1 MKLLSCV
8 LAFVCTVLASGSAL
22 AQGELNVYRGSLVAA
37 QAVTGRVAVLPDS
50 IVFIDDEK
58 PEASFFA
65 TRAMISAITPDAESV
80 TIQLNKEVK
89 DRAGSTTRIIIRL
102 TAASEATAIQRWY
115 AAAPA
120 AAAKGG
126 KPGMAAASTTPAT
139 LTFRAQKKKMLRG
152 KTDGKLIIDDA
163 RIIFESTD
171 VASDSR
177 RWELKEIKELKN
189 KNPYELEI
197 KPFRGETY
205 ELQLTDA
212 MDQAQFRE
220 IVDRVTKSRT
230 ERP

>member
-1 MKLLSCV
+1 MQLKSCA
-8 LAFVCTVLASGSAL
+8 LAFACTVFASGSAL

-65 TRAMISAITPDAESV
+65 TRAMISAVTPDTDSV
-80 TIQLNKEVK
+80 TIQLNKAVK
-89 DRAGSTTRIIIRL
+89 DRSGSTTRVILRL
-102 TAASEATAIQRWY
+102 TAASEATAIQRWFSS
-115 AAAPA
+115 APA
-120 AAAKGG
+120 AAAGPQSG
-126 KPGMAAASTTPAT
+126 AAGASANT

-152 KTDGKLIIDDA
+152 NTDGKLIIDDT
-163 RIIFESTD
+163 RIMFESTD
-171 VASDSR
+171 NASDSR

-197 KPFRGETY
+197 RPFRGENY

-230 ERP
+230 ARQ

>member
-1 MKLLSCV
+1 MKLLSFGLGV
-8 LAFVCTVLASGSAL
+8 AYTVIASGTAL
-22 AQGELNVYRGSLVAA
+22 AQGELNVYRGTLVAA
-37 QAVTGRVAVLPDS
+37 QAVTGRIAVLPDS
-50 IVFIDDEK
+50 IVFLDDEK

-65 TRAMISAITPDAESV
+65 TRAMISAVTPDAESV
-80 TIQLNKEVK
+80 TVQLNKEVR
-89 DRAGSTTRIIIRL
+89 DRSGSTTRVILRL
-102 TAASEATAIQRWY
+102 TAASEATAIQRWF
-115 AAAPA
+115 ASAPA
-120 AAAKGG
+120 VAAKAG
-126 KPGMAAASTTPAT
+126 TPAGGTTGTAGT

-152 KTDGKLIIDDA
+152 KTDGKLIVDDT
-163 RIIFESTD
+163 RIMFESTD

-197 KPFRGETY
+197 RPFRGDTY